1 MLVLSRKLNESIVI
15 GDNTEVLVVE
25 IKGDQVK
32 LGIKAPKSISIHR
45 GEIYQEI
52 KEQNIA
58 AAKSPT
64 PDVLNRLFKKK

>member
-15 GDNTEVLVVE
+15 GDNTEIMVIE

-32 LGIKAPKSISIHR
+32 LGIKAPKNISIHR

-52 KEQNIA
+52 KAQNIA
-58 AAKSPT
+58 AADSSLPSDL
-64 PDVLNRLFKKK
+64 PPILKKK